1 MTDTFD
7 FAIKNEAEF
16 RRQLERLKEL
26 TSDFRIPLN
35 LIANDFYRSEKKI
48 FSLKSAGR
56 YPELAQSTIDQ
67 KERLLGKGNA
77 WPILFRTG
85 RLAKSLLSKDAP
97 EAEFYIGKQELILGT
112 SVPYAIYHQSDA
124 ARSRIPQRKVVFIDG
139 GPLDNAKDGKNGRRE
154 RWGNIIFNYIQQLLN
169 QEV

>member
-1 MTDTFD
+1 MANFQ
-7 FAIKNEAEF
+7 FAIENEALF
-16 RRQLERLKEL
+16 QRQLERLGEL

-35 LIANDFYRSEKKI
+35 LIANDFYRSQRKI
-48 FSLKSAGR
+48 FTLRSAGR

-85 RLAKSLLSKDAP
+85 RLAKSVLDRNSP
-97 EAEFYIGKQELILGT
+97 EAEFFIGKQTLIMGT

-124 ARSRIPQRKVVFIDG
+124 PRSRLPLRKVVFLDG
-139 GPLDNAKDGKNGRRE
+139 GPFDEAKDGKNGRRE
-154 RWGNIIFNYIQQLLN
+154 RWGSIIFDYIQKLLN
-169 QEV
+169 D